1 MPQRGRR
8 QADQLLLVAL
18 ACGATV
24 EAAAQKAGLS
34 QATVYRRLRDPEFK
48 ERIQDVQ
55 SDMVKRASGTL
66 TAAGMEAIKTLLALL
81 QSSSTPAGVRLGAA
95 RAVLELG
102 GKLRDNV
109 EYEERLLALEKRL
122 FGKEKRTRL

>member
-1 MPQRGRR
+1 MAKRGRR
-8 QADQLLLVAL
+8 QADQMLLVAL
-18 ACGATV
+18 ACGATI
-24 EAAAQKAGLS
+24 EGAAQKAGLS

-48 ERIQDVQ
+48 NRIQQAQ

-66 TAAGMEAIKTLLALL
+66 TAAGMEAIKTLLGLL
-81 QSSSTPAGVRLGAA
+81 QSSSTPASVRLGAA

-109 EYEERLLALEKRL
+109 EYEERLLALEERL
-122 FGKEKRTRL
+122 FGKDKRT

>member
-1 MPQRGRR
+1 MPKSGRR
-8 QADQLLLVAL
+8 QADQMLLIAL
-18 ACGATV
+18 ACGATI

-34 QATVYRRLRDPEFK
+34 QATVYRRLQDPEFK
-48 ERIQDVQ
+48 RQTQQAQ

-81 QSSSTPAGVRLGAA
+81 QSSATPAAVRLSAA

-102 GKLRDNV
+102 NKLRENV
-109 EYEERLLALEKRL
+109 DFEERIRALEKRL
-122 FGKEKRTRL
+122 FENEVRT

>member
-48 ERIQDVQ
+48 KRIQDVQ

-102 GKLRDNV
+102 GKLRDSV
-109 EYEERLLALEKRL
+109 ELEERLRSLEERVL
-122 FGKEKRTRL
+122 GNGEST

>member
-1 MPQRGRR
+1 MPKNGRR
-8 QADQLLLVAL
+8 QANQMLLVAL

-34 QATVYRRLRDPEFK
+34 QATVYRRLLDPEFK
-48 ERIQDVQ
+48 RRIQQAQ

-66 TAAGMEAIKTLLALL
+66 TAAGMEAIKTLLSLL
-81 QSSSTPAGVRLGAA
+81 QTSSTPAAVRLGAA

-102 GKLRDNV
+102 TKLRDNV
-109 EYEERLLALEKRL
+109 ELEERLRALEERL
-122 FGKEKRTRL
+122 FGKEAKR

>member
-1 MPQRGRR
+1 MAKRGRR

-18 ACGATV
+18 ACGATI

-48 ERIQDVQ
+48 NRIQQAQ

-66 TAAGMEAIKTLLALL
+66 TAAGMEAIKTLLGLL
-81 QSSSTPAGVRLGAA
+81 QSSTTPASVRLGAA

-109 EYEERLLALEKRL
+109 EYEERLLALEERL
-122 FGKEKRTRL
+122 FGKEKRT

>member
-8 QADQLLLVAL
+8 QADELLLMAL

-24 EAAAQKAGLS
+24 EAAARKANVS
-34 QATVYRRLRDPEFK
+34 VPTVYRRLQDPEFTQRLTK
-48 ERIQDVQ
+48 LRAEMVQ
-55 SDMVKRASGTL
+55 RTAGSL

-81 QSSSTPAGVRLGAA
+81 QASYSGSVRLGAA

-102 GKLRDNV
+102 VRLRESV
-109 EYEERLLALEKRL
+109 ELEERIAALEQKSD
-122 FGKEKRTRL
+122 GSK

>member
-1 MPQRGRR
+1 M
-8 QADQLLLVAL
+8 LLIAL
-18 ACGATV
+18 ACGATI

-34 QATVYRRLRDPEFK
+34 QATVYRRLQDPEFK
-48 ERIQDVQ
+48 RQIQQAQ

-81 QSSSTPAGVRLGAA
+81 QSSATPAAVRLSAA

-102 GKLRDNV
+102 NKLRENV
-109 EYEERLLALEKRL
+109 DFEERIRALEKRL
-122 FGKEKRTRL
+122 FENEVRT

>member
-1 MPQRGRR
+1 MPKSGRR
-8 QADQLLLVAL
+8 QADQVLLVAL
-18 ACGATV
+18 ACGATI

-34 QATVYRRLRDPEFK
+34 QATVYRRLQDPEFK
-48 ERIQDVQ
+48 KRIQQTQ

-81 QSSSTPAGVRLGAA
+81 QSSATPAAVRLSAA

-102 GKLRDNV
+102 NKLRENV
-109 EYEERLLALEKRL
+109 DFEERIRALEKRL
-122 FGKEKRTRL
+122 FENEVRT

>member
-1 MPQRGRR
+1 MAKGGRR

-102 GKLRDNV
+102 GKLRDSV
-109 EYEERLLALEKRL
+109 ELEERLRALEERVL
-122 FGKEKRTRL
+122 GNGEST

>member
-102 GKLRDNV
+102 GKLRDSV
-109 EYEERLLALEKRL
+109 ELEERLRALEERVL
-122 FGKEKRTRL
+122 GNGEST